1 MKHIHQIHSH
11 SLQSAEPDIHES
23 SNIFNSFAG
32 EWTSIGPNNKIIEAS
47 IGDYTYTMDDV
58 TINYAEVGKF
68 TSIASHVCIN
78 PVDHPMERVSQ
89 HHMTYRRMDY
99 GFAETDDEGI
109 FDWRRGNR
117 VTIGH
122 DVWIGHGAIV
132 MKGVEIGNGAVVGSG
147 AVVTKDVEPYTI
159 VVGVAAKPIKTRFP
173 KEVCDK
179 LQQIAW
185 WDWPREL
192 LETRF
197 HELND
202 VYGFIQKYG

>member
-1 MKHIHQIHSH
+1 MKHIHQTHSH

-99 GFAETDDEGI
+99 GFAETDDQGI

-132 MKGVEIGNGAVVGSG
+132 MKGVKIGNGAVVGSG

-173 KEVCDK
+173 KEICDK

-192 LETRF
+192 LEMRF

-202 VYGFIQKYG
+202 AYGFIQKYG